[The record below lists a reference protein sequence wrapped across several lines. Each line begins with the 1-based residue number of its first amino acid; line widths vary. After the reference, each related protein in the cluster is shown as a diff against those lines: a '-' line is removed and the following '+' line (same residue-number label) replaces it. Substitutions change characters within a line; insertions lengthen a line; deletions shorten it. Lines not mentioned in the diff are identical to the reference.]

1 MILSDTI
8 MKNKENN
15 SNKKRLKIKKRAIK
29 KFITKIIKKE
39 QWIDSK
45 VYSLLIGKKEIF

>member
-1 MILSDTI
+1 

-29 KFITKIIKKE
+29 KFITKNNKKRAM
-39 QWIDSK
+39 D
-45 VYSLLIGKKEIF
+45 